1 MPIRSSEGIYSL
13 AEAMY
18 DGTDA
23 ELNRYERTNIDA
35 QYARPDDYIYSF
47 AELVYDDPINDQSP
61 KPNGDPGKQPLY
73 DTVSIIFRID
83 VFITIHGF
91 HIHVLTQVYCLF
103 VIKR

>member
-23 ELNRYERTNIDA
+23 ELNRYERTSIDA

-47 AELVYDDPINDQSP
+47 AERRFHHDP
-61 KPNGDPGKQPLY
+61 
-73 DTVSIIFRID
+73 RIPY
-83 VFITIHGF
+83 TCSYSS
-91 HIHVLTQVYCLF
+91 LLF
-103 VIKR
+103 VCH